1 MRASLAYSIART
13 TALLLAG
20 ALACSA
26 FATSLPDPVP
36 TSDRSLAVTERITPR
51 LIEELSRQSL
61 LLGAPIYL
69 RIFKEEREL
78 ELWVE
83 SAEGYQLF
91 RNYPI
96 CDVSGIVG
104 PKVRQGDWQA
114 PEGFYQV
121 SARWMNPNSNFHLSF
136 NIGYPNRY
144 DRAQGRTGGNI
155 MVHGGC
161 ESRGCFAM
169 TDEAMEEIYVLA
181 EAALRHSQRS
191 FPVHVFPFRLTE
203 ANLARNAHRRWA
215 DFWETLKPAHDWF
228 EAQGRPPEIL
238 VTGNGYRIE
247 GLDAPERPDLVHFD
261 PSPTSGGH
269 GSETAETSA
278 VSPR

>member
-1 MRASLAYSIART
+1 M
-13 TALLLAG
+13 
-20 ALACSA
+20 
-26 FATSLPDPVP
+26 PDPIP
-36 TSDRSLAVTERITPR
+36 TSERSLSVTERLTPR
-51 LIEELSRQSL
+51 LSAELSRHSL

-96 CDVSGIVG
+96 CDVSGILG
-104 PKVRQGDWQA
+104 PKLRQGDWQA

-144 DRAQGRTGGNI
+144 DRAQDRTGSNI

-181 EAALRHSQRS
+181 EAALRHSQQS
-191 FPVHVFPFRLTE
+191 FPVHVFPFRMTE
-203 ANLARNAHRRWA
+203 DNMARHDHRRWV
-215 DFWETLKPAHDWF
+215 DFWDTLKPAHDWL
-228 EAQGRPPEIL
+228 EQHGQPPTVA
-238 VTGNGYRIE
+238 VTRQGYRLE
-247 GLDAPERPDLVHFD
+247 SPTRPELPGLVHFSD
-261 PSPTSGGH
+261 PPSEKRQDPAGH
-269 GSETAETSA
+269 DKAA
-278 VSPR
+278 ASPR